1 MTMLRNAPW
10 WMWGLALVLP
20 AAHAAADAEAELEQL
35 LSTPVYAASK
45 YKQTLADAPASVTV
59 LTQGDIRAFGW
70 RTLGEVLNGVRGV
83 FLRYDRGYTYAGVRG
98 LSRPGDYTSRLL
110 LLIDGVRANE
120 NIYDSVLVGRE
131 FPIDMSLIERVE
143 FIPGPGSA
151 LYGSNAVLGV
161 INVITRSAASLRGG
175 SATLGLDNDGGRKL
189 QLSLSREFTTGAL
202 VLAGSAENRRGRDL
216 YLPEFDSPATDH
228 GIVRGLD
235 GERDRKLYARWTGG
249 DWTFSALSSERSKRV
264 PNAAYDLV
272 FSDPSVIWTDRI
284 SLLGATWQHG
294 AADGS
299 GWYAH
304 AGLGDYRYNDLG
316 RYEPDRQLATYR
328 NVGRWLHLELRR
340 TLRLGA
346 SQQLVAGVDIQ
357 RNLTQAVGSRML
369 EPVAEAEAWVQTSG
383 TRVGVYLNDE
393 ITLQPGLVLGLG
405 ARADRETDGHQR
417 ITPRLA
423 LLWKPVP
430 TLVAKAL
437 AGSAYREPNVY
448 ERLPANG
455 VAEFDTGLRHEL
467 VRSRELAVDWQ
478 AQPRTRLSASL
489 FSNRITDMIEQ
500 VADADTGELVYRNV
514 GSAKAQGLEAE
525 VEFVA
530 EAGWRV
536 RASWSRQRVTLDD
549 GAAASNAPRSLAKLH
564 GTLPWT
570 PLAGWPVR
578 LGLELQRVG
587 QRLTLAGAAL
597 PTHLLANATL
607 QLDPAGRPWSLGLSV
622 YNLGDLRYSDPA
634 GPEHVGDVIAQDG
647 RRAALRWTVAF

>member
-1 MTMLRNAPW
+1 MFNRHPTWAL
-10 WMWGLALVLP
+10 GLLLVLP
-20 AAHAAADAEAELEQL
+20 AAHAATDADTELEQL
-35 LSTPVYAASK
+35 LSMPVYAASK
-45 YKQTLADAPASVTV
+45 YKQTVADAPASVTV

-70 RTLGEVLNGVRGV
+70 RTLGEVLGGVRGV
-83 FLRYDRGYTYAGVRG
+83 FLRYDRAYTYAGVRG

-131 FPIDMSLIERVE
+131 FPIDVSLIDRVE

-151 LYGSNAVLGV
+151 LYGTNAVLGV

-175 SATLGLDNDGGRKL
+175 SATVGLDNDGGRKL
-189 QLSLSREFTTGAL
+189 QISLAREFAAGAL

-216 YLPEFDSPATDH
+216 HLPEFDSPATNH
-228 GIVRGLD
+228 GIAQGLD
-235 GERDRKLYARWTGG
+235 GERDRKVYARWTGG
-249 DWTFSALSSERSKRV
+249 DWTFSALSSERRKQV
-264 PNAAYDLV
+264 PNAAYGLV
-272 FSDPSVIWTDRI
+272 FNDPNAIWTDRI
-284 SLLGATWQHG
+284 SLLGATWQHS

-299 GWYAH
+299 SWYAH

-316 RYEPDRQLATYR
+316 RYEPDQQLASYR

-340 TLRLGA
+340 TLRLGD
-346 SQQLVAGVDIQ
+346 SQQLVAGVDLQ
-357 RNLTQAVGSRML
+357 RNATQAVGSRVI
-369 EPVAEAEAWVQTSG
+369 EPLPEPEVWARTSG
-383 TRVGVYLNDE
+383 SRSGLYLNDE
-393 ITLQPGLVLGLG
+393 ITLRPDLVLGLG
-405 ARADRETDGHQR
+405 GRVDRETNGRQR
-417 ITPRLA
+417 FTPRLA
-423 LLWKPVP
+423 LLWKPTP

-437 AGSAYREPNVY
+437 AGGAYREPNVY
-448 ERLPANG
+448 ETLPANG
-455 VAEFDTGLRHEL
+455 VSEFATGLRHEQ
-467 VRSRELAVDWQ
+467 VRSQELAVDWQ
-478 AQPRTRLSASL
+478 AQPRLRLSASL
-489 FSNRITDMIEQ
+489 FSNRVSDMIEQ

-514 GSAKAQGLEAE
+514 GSAKAQGLETE

-536 RASWSRQRVTLDD
+536 RASWSRQRVSLND

-570 PLAGWPVR
+570 PLQGWPVR

-587 QRLTLAGAAL
+587 QRLTLAGVAL

-607 QLDPAGRPWSLGLSV
+607 QLDPAGSPWSLGISV
-622 YNLGDLRYSDPA
+622 YNLGDRRYSDPA

-647 RRAALRWTVAF
+647 RRAALRWTLAF